1 MDKKTYSLF
10 HKKGTFSVHSFIDDY
25 LPIPER
31 PGSQEYL
38 FHEIPGISVAEH
50 GTAAVSSSQTQI
62 VSNVSAAPEPRAPD
76 KTKAMVDLPVVEED
90 ILALGEEAWAELGQS
105 RAPTR
110 LAVRQL
116 GRIPK
121 KTGEKIKVKIHYE

>member
-1 MDKKTYSLF
+1 M
-10 HKKGTFSVHSFIDDY
+10 
-25 LPIPER
+25 
-31 PGSQEYL
+31 
-38 FHEIPGISVAEH
+38 
-50 GTAAVSSSQTQI
+50 
-62 VSNVSAAPEPRAPD
+62 SAAPEPRAPD
-76 KTKAMVDLPVVEED
+76 KTKAVVDLPVVEED

-121 KTGEKIKVKIHYE
+121 KTGEKIKGKIHYE